1 MPDRTDP
8 PDLPELPAL
17 PDPSDRDGERWLDID
32 VKLAYQE
39 RLIRELDALVREFG
53 SRLDKAERL
62 LDQLKQA
69 MPSPVPLGAANEPP
83 PHY

>member
-1 MPDRTDP
+1 MPDRTD
-8 PDLPELPAL
+8 LPEL
-17 PDPSDRDGERWLDID
+17 PDPSDRDGERWLDVD

>member
-1 MPDRTDP
+1 MADR
-8 PDLPELPAL
+8 
-17 PDPSDRDGERWLDID
+17 PDPDDERWLDID

-53 SRLDKAERL
+53 TRLDAAERL
-62 LDQLKQA
+62 IDQLKQA
-69 MPSPVPLGAANEPP
+69 LPPPPIGGANEPP